1 MKQSELKKVVKYTIS
16 DTVRVCELKAVR
28 DLVKLVK
35 ADVARILDDTCAM
48 LKEEGTNR
56 HFYVWEYADADI
68 TFFDKFSAVVMVK
81 AYGYGYDEKLH
92 EYIIYS
98 TVYDDLSMDN
108 SALVS
113 VDGTAYSIG
122 QYSL

>member
-16 DTVRVCELKAVR
+16 DTVSVGEMKAVR
-28 DLVKLVK
+28 EFVKLVK
-35 ADVARILDDTCAM
+35 TDVERILGDTCGM
-48 LKEEGTNR
+48 LEEEGINR
-56 HFYVWEYADADI
+56 HFYIWEYADADI
-68 TFFDKFSAVVMVK
+68 TFYDHFSGVVTVK
-81 AYGYGYDEKLH
+81 AYGYGDDDKLH
-92 EYIIYS
+92 AYVIYS
-98 TVYDDLSMDN
+98 TVRDDLSICN

>member
-1 MKQSELKKVVKYTIS
+1 MKKVVKFEIS
-16 DTVRVCELKAVR
+16 DTVRVGELKAVR
-28 DLVKLVK
+28 EFIKLVK
-35 ADVARILDDTCAM
+35 TDVARILDDTCAM
-48 LKEEGTNR
+48 LKEEGKNR

-98 TVYDDLSMDN
+98 TVYDDLSMGS
-108 SALVS
+108 SAIVS
-113 VDGTAYSIG
+113 VDGVSYSTA

>member
-1 MKQSELKKVVKYTIS
+1 MKQAELKKVVKYTIS
-16 DTVRVCELKAVR
+16 DTVRVCEVKAVR
-28 DLVKLVK
+28 EFVKLVK
-35 ADVARILDDTCAM
+35 TDVERILNDTCAM
-48 LKEEGTNR
+48 LKEEGINR

-68 TFFDKFSAVVMVK
+68 TFYDYFSGVVMVK

-98 TVYDDLSMDN
+98 TVNDDLSICN

-113 VDGTAYSIG
+113 VDGVSYSIG

>member
-1 MKQSELKKVVKYTIS
+1 MKQAELKKVVKYTIS

-35 ADVARILDDTCAM
+35 SDVARILDDTCAM
-48 LKEEGTNR
+48 LQEESKNH
-56 HFYVWEYADADI
+56 HFYVWEYADTDI
-68 TFFDKFSAVVMVK
+68 TFYDKFGAVVMIK
-81 AYGYGYDEKLH
+81 AYGCGNDEKLH

-98 TVYDDLSMDN
+98 TVNDDLSMSN
-108 SALVS
+108 GALVS
-113 VDGTAYSIG
+113 VDGVTYSIG

>member
-1 MKQSELKKVVKYTIS
+1 MKQAELKKVVKYTIS

-35 ADVARILDDTCAM
+35 ADVARIIDDTCAM

-56 HFYVWEYADADI
+56 HFYVWEYVDTDI
-68 TFFDKFSAVVMVK
+68 TFYDKFSAVVMIK

-92 EYIIYS
+92 EYVIYS
-98 TVYDDLSMDN
+98 TVYDDLSMGS
-108 SALVS
+108 SAIVS
-113 VDGTAYSIG
+113 VDGVSYSTA